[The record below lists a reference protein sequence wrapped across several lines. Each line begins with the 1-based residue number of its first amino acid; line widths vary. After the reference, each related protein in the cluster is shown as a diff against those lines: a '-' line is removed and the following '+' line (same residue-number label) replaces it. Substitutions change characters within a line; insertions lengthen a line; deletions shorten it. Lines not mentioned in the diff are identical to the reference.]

1 VVIRNSVIGPYVSVG
16 KGTLIESSVI
26 KNSIVQTKTVLKNK
40 LIENSMIGNNVN
52 LEGRFDN
59 LSLGDYNVICD

>member
-1 VVIRNSVIGPYVSVG
+1 MEGLMFQWEKVIIHN
-16 KGTLIESSVI
+16 SVI
-26 KNSIVQTKTVLKNK
+26 KNSIVQAKTVLKNK

-59 LSLGDYNVICD
+59 LSIGDYNVISD